1 MRGEKHVN
9 MTISFVTGG
18 AGFIG
23 SHLVDY
29 LISKGE
35 KIIVIDKLTYAG
47 DINNLNDAKA
57 TGNLTFIRQDICD
70 GNKFFNLL
78 EQYNPKH
85 IYHLAAE
92 SHVDNSI
99 ANSTAFIETNIVGTH
114 ALLNACLKY
123 WQANQNPD
131 FRFIHVSTDE
141 VFGCLNENDPAFD
154 ENTPY
159 APNSPYSAS
168 KAASDHLAHAWHKT
182 YGLPV
187 IIANCSN
194 NFGPRQHDEKLI
206 PTIIRNAM
214 QGNPIPIYGDGRN
227 IRDWLY
233 VAEHCAGL
241 YLAANKGK
249 LGEHYCFGADNEQRN
264 LELAEIIC
272 QKLDKIK
279 PRKDGVSY
287 AKQLT
292 FVEDRKGHDWRYAI
306 NSQKAQN
313 ELGYQPRNNFEQ
325 NLETVI
331 SYYLAKI

>member
-1 MRGEKHVN
+1 

-29 LISKGE
+29 LISHGE
-35 KIIVIDKLTYAG
+35 EIIVIDKLTYAG
-47 DINNLNDAKA
+47 DMNNLNDAKA
-57 TGNLTFIRQDICD
+57 SGNLTFIRQDICD
-70 GNKFFNLL
+70 GNKFLNLL
-78 EQYNPKH
+78 EKYNPKH

-99 ANSTAFIETNIVGTH
+99 ENSTAFIETNIVGTH
-114 ALLNACLKY
+114 VLLNACLKY
-123 WQANQNPD
+123 WQAKQNPD

-159 APNSPYSAS
+159 APNSPYSSS

-206 PTIIRNAM
+206 PTIIRNATC
-214 QGNPIPIYGDGRN
+214 GNPIPIYGDGRN

-233 VAEHCAGL
+233 VSAHCAGL

-279 PRKDGVSY
+279 PRKDGISY

-306 NSQKAQN
+306 NSQKAQS
-313 ELGYQPRNNFEQ
+313 ELGYQPHNNFEQ

-331 SYYLAKI
+331 AYYLEKSK